1 MDQDHGGLVG
11 RRGAL
16 CSLICSAVC
25 ARSVLSA
32 LSLSLSLS
40 LVAQVLRGGHEKDM
54 VLLG

>member
-32 LSLSLSLS
+32 LSG
-40 LVAQVLRGGHEKDM
+40 RGPARWTRERYGFVRLDI
-54 VLLG
+54 

>member
-16 CSLICSAVC
+16 CSLICFAVC

-32 LSLSLSLS
+32 LS